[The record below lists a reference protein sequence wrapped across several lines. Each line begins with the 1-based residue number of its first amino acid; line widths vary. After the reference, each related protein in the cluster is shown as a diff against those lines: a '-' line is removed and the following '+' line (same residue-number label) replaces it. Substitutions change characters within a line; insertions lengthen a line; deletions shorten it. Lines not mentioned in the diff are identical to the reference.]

1 MLTDKQKYD
10 FYVKTYNRVERGWT
24 QRTLESRSGGA
35 CLVGAINYAV
45 SGKENIQPDYWY
57 EDFSTRHTPETRASR
72 EIQIDLA
79 TAILP
84 PKKRFLLSPTTI
96 RTIDVPLDT
105 TDDGGLSVIETWND
119 RHTTTKEDV
128 LALIQKRIDHYK
140 PLVRDQEVERLRAE
154 IASLT
159 GQLVDA
165 RARVAVLEAQVDGL
179 QKENNLLRVSKTK
192 YTAGQLRDE
201 SDTLRDLDDHLNSLT
216 AELAEWGVNA

>member
-1 MLTDKQKYD
+1 M
-10 FYVKTYNRVERGWT
+10 
-24 QRTLESRSGGA
+24 
-35 CLVGAINYAV
+35 
-45 SGKENIQPDYWY
+45 
-57 EDFSTRHTPETRASR
+57 
-72 EIQIDLA
+72 
-79 TAILP
+79 
-84 PKKRFLLSPTTI
+84 
-96 RTIDVPLDT
+96 DT

-179 QKENNLLRVSKTK
+179 QKENNLLRVAKTK